1 MTMTRT
7 QIYLTEEQRRQIQHL
22 AEAQHKS
29 MAQVI
34 REAVEE
40 YVVQQVGIEG
50 FGQASVSGLTEPRP
64 EPAKGLAE
72 VSATPPRRADP
83 LRDIIGLGASGI
95 TDGSIHHDRD
105 IYDED

>member
-1 MTMTRT
+1 MAMKRT
-7 QIYLTEEQRRQIQHL
+7 QVYLTEEQHRRIRRL
-22 AEAQHKS
+22 AEAQYKS

-40 YVVQQVGIEG
+40 YVSQQMGTKG
-50 FGQASVSGLTEPRP
+50 FLETSMS
-64 EPAKGLAE
+64 
-72 VSATPPRRADP
+72 SADP

-95 TDGSIHHDRD
+95 SDGSIHHDRD

>member
-1 MTMTRT
+1 V
-7 QIYLTEEQRRQIQHL
+7 YLTEEQRRQIQRL
-22 AEAQHKS
+22 ADAQRKT

-40 YVVQQVGIEG
+40 YVIRQ
-50 FGQASVSGLTEPRP
+50 T
-64 EPAKGLAE
+64 
-72 VSATPPRRADP
+72 TDDDP
-83 LRDIIGLGASGI
+83 LWDIIGLGASGI

>member
-1 MTMTRT
+1 MAMTRT
-7 QIYLTEEQRRQIQHL
+7 QIYLTEEQRGKIQRL
-22 AEAQHKS
+22 AELEHKS

-40 YVVQQVGIEG
+40 YVIRQTSNE
-50 FGQASVSGLTEPRP
+50 
-64 EPAKGLAE
+64 
-72 VSATPPRRADP
+72 DP
-83 LRDIIGLGASGI
+83 LWDIVGLGSSGI

>member
-1 MTMTRT
+1 MTMAMTRT
-7 QIYLTEEQRRQIQHL
+7 QIYLTEEQRGKIQRLAEIQH
-22 AEAQHKS
+22 KT

-40 YVVQQVGIEG
+40 YVIQWMGTEHLSK
-50 FGQASVSGLTEPRP
+50 ASIS
-64 EPAKGLAE
+64 
-72 VSATPPRRADP
+72 SADP

-95 TDGSIHHDRD
+95 SDGSIHHDRD

>member
-1 MTMTRT
+1 MAMTRT
-7 QIYLTEEQRRQIQHL
+7 QVYLTEEQHRHIQRL
-22 AEAQHKS
+22 AEAQHKT

-40 YVVQQVGIEG
+40 YAIKQMDTED
-50 FGQASVSGLTEPRP
+50 FSETSVS
-64 EPAKGLAE
+64 
-72 VSATPPRRADP
+72 SADP

-95 TDGSIHHDRD
+95 TDGSIHHDRY

>member
-1 MTMTRT
+1 MMAMIRT
-7 QIYLTEEQRRQIQHL
+7 QIYLTEEQRKQIQRL
-22 AEAQHKS
+22 AKDQHKT

-40 YVVQQVGIEG
+40 YILQQRAAENLRK
-50 FGQASVSGLTEPRP
+50 ASVNPT
-64 EPAKGLAE
+64 
-72 VSATPPRRADP
+72 DP
-83 LRDIIGLGASGI
+83 LWEIIGLGASGI

>member
-1 MTMTRT
+1 MAMTRT
-7 QIYLTEEQRRQIQHL
+7 QIYLTEEQRRKIQHL
-22 AEAQHKS
+22 AQAQHKT

-40 YVVQQVGIEG
+40 YVIKRMD
-50 FGQASVSGLTEPRP
+50 TENLKKVNP
-64 EPAKGLAE
+64 
-72 VSATPPRRADP
+72 ADP
-83 LRDIIGLGASGI
+83 LWDIIGLGASGI

>member
-1 MTMTRT
+1 MTRT
-7 QIYLTEEQRRQIQHL
+7 QVYLTEEQRRQIQRL
-22 AEAQHKS
+22 AEAQRKT

-40 YVVQQVGIEG
+40 YVIRQ
-50 FGQASVSGLTEPRP
+50 T
-64 EPAKGLAE
+64 
-72 VSATPPRRADP
+72 TDDDP
-83 LRDIIGLGASGI
+83 LWDIIGLGASGI